1 MLKIG
6 SHISLSA
13 PDYFLG
19 SVRESLDN
27 KASAMM
33 IYTGAP
39 QNSVR
44 IPLDRLKIEEGRQ
57 LWLSQGYD
65 MEAVIIHAPYI
76 INLANLENPDTR
88 QGSMEILAREIS
100 RSKAIGARYL
110 VLHPGARLKAE
121 TEDALKAVSDALN
134 EVITDDQLI
143 VCLETMA
150 GKGSEIGR
158 SFEEIKSI
166 IDGCR
171 WPLEVCLDSCHVNDA
186 GYDLSDADSVLAQ
199 FDSVIG
205 LDRLH
210 VIHINDSKNPLGTHK
225 DRHANIGQGTIG
237 LDNLRTLV
245 HHPLLEGRVFI
256 LETPFIDGKS
266 PYKKEIEMLR

>member
-6 SHISLSA
+6 SHVSLSA
-13 PDYFLG
+13 PEYFLG

-27 KASAMM
+27 DASAMM

-44 IPLDRLKIEEGRQ
+44 LPMERLRVEEGRQ
-57 LWLSQGYD
+57 LWLSQGFD
-65 MEAVIIHAPYI
+65 MDSVVIHAPYLV
-76 INLANLENPDTR
+76 NLANLSDSAVR
-88 QGSMEILAREIS
+88 DGSMEILAREIA

-110 VLHPGARLKAE
+110 VLHPGARLKADE
-121 TEDALKAVSDALN
+121 KEALNAVSDALD
-134 EVITDDQLI
+134 ELIEDDDLI

-150 GKGSEIGR
+150 GKGSEIGCT
-158 SFEEIKSI
+158 FEQLKTI
-166 IDGCR
+166 IDDCR

-186 GYDLSDADSVLAQ
+186 GYDLADIDFLLRQ
-199 FDSVIG
+199 FDETIG

-210 VIHINDSKNPLGTHK
+210 VIHVNDSKNPLGSHK

-237 LDNLRTLV
+237 LEKLRALV
-245 HHPLLEGRVFI
+245 HHPLLEGRIFI
-256 LETPFIDGKS
+256 LETPYIDGKS
-266 PYKKEIEMLR
+266 PYKQEIEMLR

>member
-6 SHISLSA
+6 SHVSMSA
-13 PDYFLG
+13 PDYLLG

-27 KASAMM
+27 NASAMM

-44 IPLDRLKIEEGRQ
+44 IPIDKLKVEEARQ
-57 LWLSQGYD
+57 LWLSSGFS
-65 MEAVIIHAPYI
+65 MESVIIHAPYI
-76 INLANLENPDTR
+76 INLANLDNPDTR
-88 QGSMEILAREIS
+88 QGSMEILTREIL

-110 VLHPGARLKAE
+110 VLHPGAHLKADE
-121 TEDALKAVSDALN
+121 GAALKAVGEALN
-134 EVITDDQLI
+134 ELIEDDQLV

-158 SFEEIKSI
+158 TFQQIREIM
-166 IDGCR
+166 DNCQHR
-171 WPLEVCLDSCHVNDA
+171 LEVCLDSCHVNDA
-186 GYDLSDADSVLAQ
+186 GYDLGDIDGMLKE
-199 FDSVIG
+199 FDGIIG

-210 VIHINDSKNPLGTHK
+210 VIHVNDSKNPIGARK

-237 LDNLRTLV
+237 LEKLRTLV
-245 HHPLLEGRVFI
+245 HHPLLEDRIFI
-256 LETPFIDGKS
+256 LETPYIDGKS
-266 PYKKEIEMLR
+266 PYKQEIAMLR

>member
-6 SHISLSA
+6 SHVSLSA
-13 PDYFLG
+13 PDYFLS

-27 KASAMM
+27 DASAMM

-44 IPLDRLKIEEGRQ
+44 IPLERLKIDEGKQ
-57 LWLSQGYD
+57 LWLSHGYD
-65 MEAVIIHAPYI
+65 MESVIIHAPYI

-121 TEDALKAVSDALN
+121 TEEALKAVSDALN
-134 EVITDDQLI
+134 ELISDDQLT

-158 SFEEIKSI
+158 SFEEIRTI

-186 GYDLSDADSVLAQ
+186 GYDLSDIDSLLSQ
-199 FDSVIG
+199 FDQIIG

-210 VIHINDSKNPLGTHK
+210 VIHVNDSKNPPGAHK

-237 LDNLRTLV
+237 LDNLRSLV
-245 HHPLLEGRVFI
+245 HHPLLSGRIFI
-256 LETPFIDGKS
+256 LETPYIDGKS